1 MEANHI
7 NIGQLDTKITV
18 VQITL
23 RRGSQGQKQRTQSVY
38 GDVMAFL
45 EPLTDEMVS
54 DDNLEARTG
63 MSVTIYKIPALTVRW
78 QLVIGGVPYEIRS
91 IDPISRWSPLCT
103 LTAYTIEK
111 E

>member
-1 MEANHI
+1 MEVNRV
-7 NIGQLDTKITV
+7 NIGLMDTKITV
-18 VQITL
+18 VQVTIG
-23 RRGSQGQKQRTQSVY
+23 RGTQGQKQRTESVY
-38 GDVMAFL
+38 GDVMAYL

-78 QLVIGGVPYEIRS
+78 QLVIGSVLYEIRS

-111 E
+111 

>member
-1 MEANHI
+1 MEANRV
-7 NIGQLDTKITV
+7 NIGLMDTKITV
-18 VQITL
+18 VQVTIG
-23 RRGSQGQKQRTQSVY
+23 RGAQGQKQRTESVY
-38 GDVMAFL
+38 GDVMAYL

-63 MSVTIYKIPALTVRW
+63 MSVTIYKIPNLTVRW
-78 QLVIGGVPYEIRS
+78 QLVIGSVPYEIRS

-111 E
+111 

>member
-1 MEANHI
+1 MEANRV
-7 NIGQLDTKITV
+7 NIGLMDTKITV
-18 VQITL
+18 VQVMIG
-23 RRGSQGQKQRTQSVY
+23 RGAQGQKQRTESVY
-38 GDVMAFL
+38 GDVMAYL

-63 MSVTIYKIPALTVRW
+63 MSVTIYKIPNLTVRW
-78 QLVIGGVPYEIRS
+78 QLVIGNVPYEIRS

-111 E
+111 

>member
-1 MEANHI
+1 MEANRV
-7 NIGQLDTKITV
+7 NIGLMDTKITV
-18 VQITL
+18 VQVTIG
-23 RRGSQGQKQRTQSVY
+23 RGAQGQKQRTESVY
-38 GDVMAFL
+38 GDVMAYL

-78 QLVIGGVPYEIRS
+78 QLVIGNVPYEIRS

-111 E
+111 

>member
-1 MEANHI
+1 MEANRI

-23 RRGSQGQKQRTQSVY
+23 GRGSQGQKQRTQSVY

-54 DDNLEARTG
+54 DEYRDDLYRIFTTNYMLLKNNTVEEENIQG
-63 MSVTIYKIPALTVRW
+63 KIRKRKIKPKMLKRLAEE
-78 QLVIGGVPYEIRS
+78 LVMNYE
-91 IDPISRWSPLCT
+91 L
-103 LTAYTIEK
+103 A
-111 E
+111 